1 MALDDTTTELR
12 GPCPRKVVDMLDA
25 VCAARSIP
33 TRTQLVNEIL
43 TDWARQR
50 FHESRMVAR
59 VMRINP
65 QDPDSGWGAL
75 E

>member
-1 MALDDTTTELR
+1 MAGPDDTTELR

-25 VCAARSIP
+25 VSSAGNQ

-43 TDWARQR
+43 TDWARHR
-50 FHESRMVAR
+50 FHESRVVAR

-65 QDPDSGWGAL
+65 SDPDSGWGAM

>member
-1 MALDDTTTELR
+1 MPDDSTAELR

-25 VCAARSIP
+25 VSGARGLN
-33 TRTQLVNEIL
+33 RMQLVNEIL
-43 TDWARQR
+43 LEWARR
-50 FHESRMVAR
+50 RLHESTVVAR

-65 QDPDSGWGAL
+65 EARDSGWGGV

>member
-1 MALDDTTTELR
+1 MAGDDNTAELR

-25 VCAARSIP
+25 VSAAGNQ

-43 TDWARQR
+43 TDWARRR

-65 QDPDSGWGAL
+65 QDPESGWGAL